1 MKRRDD
7 GDVVRAF
14 KRLTTA
20 ADEFVDRAPR
30 VKRIQAE
37 RTAIL
42 DAITHAELVLSVHR
56 LPKDKEQEQESAIR
70 SKLEEQIQ
78 RSQATFNEL
87 QRRLRPI
94 RIELEK
100 LQSKAQKAKALL
112 DTALATPALLERRKA
127 A

>member
-70 SKLEEQIQ
+70 SKLEEQM
-78 RSQATFNEL
+78 
-87 QRRLRPI
+87 RPI

>member
-70 SKLEEQIQ
+70 SKLEEQM
-78 RSQATFNEL
+78 
-87 QRRLRPI
+87 RPI
-94 RIELEK
+94 RIELETPV
-100 LQSKAQKAKALL
+100 QGAKGKGVARYGVGDSSASGEKEGGVSPAAHALVHSS
-112 DTALATPALLERRKA
+112 AG
-127 A
+127 